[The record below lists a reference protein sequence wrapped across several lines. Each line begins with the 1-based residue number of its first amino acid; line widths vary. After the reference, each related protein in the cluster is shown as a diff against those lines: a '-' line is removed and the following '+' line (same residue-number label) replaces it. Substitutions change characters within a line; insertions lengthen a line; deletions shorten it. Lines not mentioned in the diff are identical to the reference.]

1 MDFAGK
7 NFAVVF
13 KVILAIII
21 LTVFIRIVPL
31 LAVAGVLLFLILK
44 VRKYKNKKGH
54 TFEAQNKQNIKND
67 KEEPFDLSHKKVI
80 DVDYCEVKKSSE
92 L

>member
-7 NFAVVF
+7 SFAVVF

-21 LTVFIRIVPL
+21 LAVVIRIVPL
-31 LAVAGVLLFLILK
+31 LAMAGILLFLILK
-44 VRKYKNKKGH
+44 VKKYKNKKSY
-54 TFEAQNKQNIKND
+54 TFEGQNERNIKNNE
-67 KEEPFDLSHKKVI
+67 EEPFDLSHKKVI

-92 L
+92 